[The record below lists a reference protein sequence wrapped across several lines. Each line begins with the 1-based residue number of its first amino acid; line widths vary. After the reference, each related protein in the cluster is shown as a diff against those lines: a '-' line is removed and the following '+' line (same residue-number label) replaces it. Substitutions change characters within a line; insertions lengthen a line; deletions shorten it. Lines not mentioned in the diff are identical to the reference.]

1 MDTVGRKRYNP
12 DAPYLGPHSPLSLS
26 SLVVDDP
33 SDDPLHLCP
42 LLLSQILVL
51 IGSRSRLFTGVDK
64 GLALAG
70 GRE

>member
-12 DAPYLGPHSPLSLS
+12 DAPYLGPHFPLSLS

-33 SDDPLHLCP
+33 SDDPLHLLP
-42 LLLSQILVL
+42 LLLSQISVL
-51 IGSRSRLFTGVDK
+51 FRSRNRLFAGVDK
-64 GLALAG
+64 GVALAG